1 MNKSGILLIT
11 LFFLSVGFTAAHA
24 QENVTGTVFLDENG
38 NARMDPGEKGLPEVA
53 VSNGRDVVLSG
64 EDGTYQLPIE
74 KEMIVFI
81 RKPSGYELPLNE
93 QNLPRFSYYI
103 HHPEGSPEL
112 EYPGIVPTGPLPES
126 VNFGL
131 IPSEKKDS
139 FTALAFGDPQPRDDR
154 ELSYY
159 RDDIVPELADTD
171 ADVTLVLGDIMFDDL
186 SLYDRYNRI
195 MKTVGTPVYNILGN
209 HDVNY
214 DTGDNRYAKETY
226 KKHYGPTY
234 FSFDYGDVHF
244 ISMDNIDY
252 MGRNDEGSARY
263 RGHLSDTQLEWI
275 RNDLQHVDDNMLI
288 VLMAHIPL
296 YSEDSDGESV
306 NTVNRAALIELLEER
321 DRVLFLG
328 GHRHMTFQHFLGEE
342 FGRTNAE
349 PIHHIA
355 TTAAC
360 GTWWRGPKNE
370 KGIPIAT
377 QMDGVPN
384 GYHIVEFE
392 GNTYR
397 ERYKAADGDPDF
409 QMRIEIPSAH
419 PTASELRE
427 DNLIL
432 VNLFNGSER
441 SKVRFQVDG
450 GAWHEMQ
457 QQDAQISPYY
467 ESLYENYDGPWSSPN
482 PTNHIWTAP
491 FPELD
496 KAEGIHKIT
505 VWTEDMYGQEFTQS
519 KIIEVE

>member
-1 MNKSGILLIT
+1 MKKTGIFFVVILL
-11 LFFLSVGFTAAHA
+11 FSVYSTVTHA
-24 QENVTGTVFLDENG
+24 QETVSGTVFLDENG
-38 NARMDPGEKGLPEVA
+38 NAKMDPGEEGIPEVA
-53 VSNGRDVVLSG
+53 VSNGREVTLSG
-64 EDGTYQLPIE
+64 EDGSYRLPIE
-74 KEMIVFI
+74 KETIVFI

-93 QNLPRFSYYI
+93 KNLPRFSFYI

-112 EYPGIVPTGPLPES
+112 EYPGLEPTGPLPES

-154 ELSYY
+154 ELSYF

-186 SLYDRYNRI
+186 SLFDRYSRI

-209 HDVNY
+209 HDINY
-214 DTGDNRYAKETY
+214 DTEGNRFAKETY

-252 MGRNDEGSARY
+252 LGRNDEGSPRY

-275 RNDLQHVDDNMLI
+275 RNDLQHVEDDKLI

-296 YSEDSDGESV
+296 YSADSDGESV
-306 NTVNRAALIELLEER
+306 NTVNREALIDLLEKR

-328 GHRHMTFQHFLGEE
+328 GHRHMTFQHFLGEL
-342 FGRTNAE
+342 FGRTNAA

-370 KGIPIAT
+370 EGIPIAT

-384 GYHIVEFE
+384 GYHIVEFQ

-397 ERYKAADGDPDF
+397 ERYKAAGGDPDF
-409 QMRIEIPSAH
+409 QMRIEVPSTDLVAG
-419 PTASELRE
+419 ELRE
-427 DNLIL
+427 AEVL

-441 SKVRFQVDG
+441 SKVRFRVDG
-450 GAWHEMQ
+450 GEWHTMQ
-457 QQDAQISPYY
+457 QQDEHVSPYY
-467 ESLYENYDGPWSSPN
+467 ESLYESYEGPWSSPN

-491 FPELD
+491 LPELA
-496 KAEGIHKIT
+496 KEQGIHKIT
-505 VWTEDMYGQEFTQS
+505 VWTRDMYGQEFTQN
-519 KIIEVE
+519 KIIEVR